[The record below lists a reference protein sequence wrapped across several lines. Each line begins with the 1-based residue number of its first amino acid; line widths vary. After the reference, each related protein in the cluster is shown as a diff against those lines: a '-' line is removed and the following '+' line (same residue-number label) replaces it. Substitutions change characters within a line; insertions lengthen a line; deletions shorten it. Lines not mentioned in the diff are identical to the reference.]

1 MFINILLSLLIF
13 ILIILLIF
21 KFKPSMMFDLNG
33 NVKKYNLR
41 ESILTL
47 DLLAPIIALLC
58 YYITLIII

>member
-47 DLLAPIIALLC
+47 DLLAPIIALIC